1 MEKTWAKFD
10 LLRLF
15 DTARPIDQGSN
26 EVCCEDL
33 VKIGAYT
40 KVYEYVYVKESQV
53 GTGGFL
59 YLRRVTSS
67 MIVLFT
73 IPVIDAAE
81 CEHQSQFKSYRGYI
95 DLGDSKLVTTKAL
108 TH

>member
-1 MEKTWAKFD
+1 
-10 LLRLF
+10 
-15 DTARPIDQGSN
+15 
-26 EVCCEDL
+26 
-33 VKIGAYT
+33 
-40 KVYEYVYVKESQV
+40 
-53 GTGGFL
+53 
-59 YLRRVTSS
+59 
-67 MIVLFT
+67 MIVLFM